1 MLILITVSKL
11 FDLVTELPNFGITLG
26 YTTAEHFIKA
36 THYDE
41 QIVLYFSIISK
52 ELLYNSHT
60 IENLTIIQC
69 NMIYNINIPNII
81 RCILQKTLN

>member
-1 MLILITVSKL
+1 MLILTTVSKL

-26 YTTAEHFIKA
+26 NTIAENFTKA
-36 THYDE
+36 THYYE
-41 QIVLYFSIISK
+41 QVVLYFTISK

-81 RCILQKTLN
+81 RCILQKTPN